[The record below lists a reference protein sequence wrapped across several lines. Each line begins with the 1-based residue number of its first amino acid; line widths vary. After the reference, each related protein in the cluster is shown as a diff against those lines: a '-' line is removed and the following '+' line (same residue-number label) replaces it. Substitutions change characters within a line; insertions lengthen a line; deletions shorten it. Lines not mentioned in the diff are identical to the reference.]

1 MKEKENISH
10 FVILGSWNK
19 YILTQ
24 DWVKNYLLP
33 NEESIQIQIPVNM
46 DASLKFVTK
55 DLTVSIVK
63 DRFELSV
70 INKSEP
76 IIRKATAIVREIVRL
91 LPHTPVFSFG
101 VNSTFYC
108 STTEASGKI
117 DFKDSDIELLAVKG
131 MPLQMQ
137 STLRCVKVSDNCFLN
152 LTLQRDENTQEV
164 TLDFNFNYN
173 IKSMIE
179 VSSILGDDDDILL
192 HKRKDMI
199 SILKDVYNFTEYGWD
214 ITDIYIGQ
222 VSRHDWRHE
231 QIDRALKHD
240 PALLYPVFNK
250 YNNEFL
256 KLAMEQTAVKVGK
269 NGFEKDKSP
278 EATEDS
284 PDNPDEYK
292 THITDAWDTL
302 FVGANFFMPELAY
315 AESGIIFLH

>member
-1 MKEKENISH
+1 MKENENISH

-19 YILTQ
+19 YILNQ

-164 TLDFNFNYN
+164 TRDFNFNYN

-199 SILKDVYNFTEYGWD
+199 SILKDVYNFTD
-214 ITDIYIGQ
+214 ITI
-222 VSRHDWRHE
+222 
-231 QIDRALKHD
+231 
-240 PALLYPVFNK
+240 
-250 YNNEFL
+250 
-256 KLAMEQTAVKVGK
+256 
-269 NGFEKDKSP
+269 
-278 EATEDS
+278 
-284 PDNPDEYK
+284 
-292 THITDAWDTL
+292 
-302 FVGANFFMPELAY
+302 
-315 AESGIIFLH
+315 

>member
-33 NEESIQIQIPVNM
+33 DEESIQIQIPVNM

-70 INKSEP
+70 IKKSEP
-76 IIRKATAIVREIVRL
+76 VIRKATAIVRAVVRL
-91 LPHTPVFSFG
+91 LPHTPVLSFG
-101 VNSTFYC
+101 VNSTFSC
-108 STTEASGKI
+108 SATEASGKI
-117 DFKDSDIELLAVKG
+117 DFNNSDIELLTAKG

-137 STLRCVKVSDNCFLN
+137 SILRCVKVSDNCFLN

-192 HKRKDMI
+192 RKRKDMI
-199 SILKDVYNFTEYGWD
+199 SILKDVYNFTD
-214 ITDIYIGQ
+214 ITI
-222 VSRHDWRHE
+222 
-231 QIDRALKHD
+231 
-240 PALLYPVFNK
+240 
-250 YNNEFL
+250 
-256 KLAMEQTAVKVGK
+256 
-269 NGFEKDKSP
+269 
-278 EATEDS
+278 
-284 PDNPDEYK
+284 
-292 THITDAWDTL
+292 
-302 FVGANFFMPELAY
+302 
-315 AESGIIFLH
+315 